1 MNSNRQTT
9 PINAQLSF
17 GLVTERFY
25 ETWDFYTE
33 HLRFRTLEESDDA
46 LVLVHPS
53 GVRLGILRH
62 ETDAANPERVSA
74 TDGRGF
80 WLNLAVEDVEAEF
93 EHLSK
98 AGALVVHALGAG
110 EHTSPSFTLRDPNGV
125 LIFVTQE
132 TASHFWVRG
141 EMAGEERALSRA

>member
-1 MNSNRQTT
+1 MNSNRQITRV
-9 PINAQLSF
+9 NAQFSF

-46 LVLVHPS
+46 LMLIHPS
-53 GVRLGILRH
+53 GVRLGIMRH
-62 ETDAANPERVSA
+62 ETDGTNPERVSA

-93 EHLSK
+93 ERLRD
-98 AGALVVHALGAG
+98 AGAPVVPALGAG
-110 EHTSPSFTLRDPNGV
+110 RQSSPSFTLRDPNGV
-125 LIFVTQE
+125 LIYVTQV
-132 TASHFWVRG
+132 TASHCYVH
-141 EMAGEERALSRA
+141 EAMAGAESLLG